1 MEEFRD
7 NNFNDLQV
15 KGLDMSIK
23 AAAKKYPFIV
33 GWQLDSNY
41 KKYKYILY
49 IDLFINIKKLAEQT
63 NLYLDKDNYRDRG
76 SSLFFGL
83 TTNKNGDPL
92 EGFTPKWD
100 KFLDDSYDYG
110 KEVRDKI
117 NFFYSKLPN
126 NYKIYIDTGENELNS
141 IVTINVDDYI
151 IK

>member
-63 NLYLDKDNYRDRG
+63 NLYLDKDNFSESIFRPITDQ
-76 SSLFFGL
+76 L
-83 TTNKNGDPL
+83 TCVKSVL
-92 EGFTPKWD
+92 H
-100 KFLDDSYDYG
+100 
-110 KEVRDKI
+110 I
-117 NFFYSKLPN
+117 
-126 NYKIYIDTGENELNS
+126 
-141 IVTINVDDYI
+141 
-151 IK
+151 